1 MSSEINFT
9 KQSLAKI
16 PTPDKKKRIY
26 KRDSKEKGLVLCKTH
41 TGKISFY
48 LRKMIDSKDS
58 RVLIGHYPDLSIEN
72 ARKKSLSLKGQ
83 IADGGNPQKEREKL
97 KQEITFGKLWL
108 QYMNLHSKPHKKS
121 WQEDEDYYKRHLKGF
136 ESVKISNI
144 TRSDIENL
152 KSEISNKNGI
162 FVANKLLAIISIVF
176 NKAIQWG
183 FQGDNPANNVKKF
196 KEKSRS
202 RFLKSDELPKFFEA
216 LEKEENDLFKDFF
229 YVAIFTGIRKSNILA
244 IKWQDIDFDQ
254 KILYIPDSK
263 NGEPQDFP
271 LSDQVIEILKNRK
284 IINKK
289 LELEGYKKN
298 WVFPSKTSKSG
309 HLEEP
314 KSAWRRIKE
323 RSGINDIR
331 IHDLRRS
338 LGRWQAINGASLPVI
353 GKSLNQKSVKTTQI
367 YARLSN
373 DPVRES
379 VNKAVDKMIE
389 IGGMK

>member
-26 KRDSKEKGLVLCKTH
+26 KRDSKEKGLALCKTH

-152 KSEISNKNGI
+152 KSEVSNKNGI
-162 FVANKLLAIISIVF
+162 FVANKLLAIISVVF

-183 FQGDNPANNVKKF
+183 FQGDNPANNIKKF

-289 LELEGYKKN
+289 LELKDYKKN

-338 LGRWQAINGASLPVI
+338 LGSWQAINGASLPII
-353 GKSLNQKSVKTTQI
+353 GKSLNQKSIKATQI

-379 VNKAVDKMIE
+379 VNKTVDTIIE
-389 IGGMK
+389 VGGMK